1 LLKGCAVVRIAQ
13 FTNAYMPVISGV
25 VRSVSLFRK
34 ALNDLGHIVFVFAQE
49 NNYEDD
55 EPFIFRYPS
64 LPLPLQQVDVSAA
77 IPVSPFMDRLFPA
90 LKPEVVHTHHPVLLG
105 QAAASKA
112 REYELPLVFTF
123 HTQYRE
129 YTHYVPLPQEAVQ
142 NFLRDAVDNW
152 LRDYMR
158 KCQHIVVPSQSMLDI
173 LVREYGL
180 RSRYTIIPT
189 GIDLGPFR
197 DADGELLRAEK
208 GWETEWVMISIG
220 RLAQE
225 KNWRTLLKATALV
238 IQDYPVLRLVI
249 LGDGPER
256 NNLQHFSSKLGISDN
271 VSFIG
276 EVPFDQVPKYLKA
289 ADFFGF
295 ASTSETQ
302 GLVTL
307 EALSAGLPVIAV
319 NGTGTRDI
327 LEHDRQGKLV
337 DDNPHALAGAI
348 RGLLEEEGLI
358 GRFQAAALERAKE
371 FDIHVLAKRMVDVYL
386 QAIEDKLARLFV
398 EIE

>member
-1 LLKGCAVVRIAQ
+1 MRIAQ
-13 FTNAYMPVISGV
+13 FTNSYLPVISGV

-34 ALNDLGHIVFVFAQE
+34 ALTDLGHIVFVFAQE
-49 NNYEDD
+49 NNYEDE

-64 LPLPLQQVDVSAA
+64 LPLPLQIEVSAA

-105 QAAASKA
+105 QAAVSKA
-112 REYELPLVFTF
+112 EEFDLPLVFTF

-129 YTHYVPLPQEAVQ
+129 YTHYVPLPQESVQ
-142 NFLRDAVDNW
+142 KFLREAVDNW

-173 LVREYGL
+173 LMRDYGL

-189 GIDLGPFR
+189 GIDLEPYR
-197 DADGELLRAEK
+197 EADGEWLRAEM
-208 GWETEWVMISIG
+208 GWEDERVMISIG
-220 RLAQE
+220 RLTQE
-225 KNWRTLLKATALV
+225 KNWRTLIQAAALV
-238 IQDYPVLRLVI
+238 IRDRPVLRVVI

-256 NNLQHFSSKLGISDN
+256 KNLEDLTSQLGISQYMT
-271 VSFIG
+271 FTG
-276 EVPFDQVPKYLKA
+276 EVPFSQVPQYLKA

-319 NGTGTRDI
+319 EATGTQDI

-337 DDNPHALAGAI
+337 EDDPEALAVAI
-348 RGLLEEEGLI
+348 RNLLDDEDQI
-358 GRFQAAALERAKE
+358 GRFQSAALERAKK
-371 FDIHVLAKRMVDVYL
+371 FDIQVLAKRTVDVYQ
-386 QAIEDKLARLFV
+386 QAIQDKREYLYV
-398 EIE
+398 DVD

>member
-1 LLKGCAVVRIAQ
+1 LLKGWAVVRIAH
-13 FTNAYMPVISGV
+13 FTNSYLPVISGV

-34 ALNDLGHIVFVFAQE
+34 ALTDLGHIVFVFAQE
-49 NNYEDD
+49 NNYEDN

-64 LPLPLQQVDVSAA
+64 VPLPLQVEVSAA

-112 REYELPLVFTF
+112 REYDLPLVFTF

-142 NFLRDAVDNW
+142 NFLRDAVNNW

-158 KCQHIVVPSQSMLDI
+158 KCQHIVVPSQSMLEI
-173 LVREYGL
+173 LVQEYRL

-197 DADGELLRAEK
+197 DADGELLRAEM
-208 GWETEWVMISIG
+208 GWEAERVMISIG

-225 KNWRTLLKATALV
+225 KNWRTLLEAAALV
-238 IQDYPVLRLVI
+238 IQDHPVLRVAI

-256 NNLQHFSSKLGISDN
+256 FNLQDFTSQLGISEN

-276 EVPFDQVPKYLKA
+276 KVPFDQVPKYLKA

-295 ASTSETQ
+295 ASTTETQ

-319 NGTGTRDI
+319 DGTGTRDI

-337 DDNPHALAGAI
+337 DNNPQALAEAI
-348 RGLLEEEGLI
+348 RSLLEEEDLF

-371 FDIHVLAKRMVDVYL
+371 FDIQVLAKRLVDVY
-386 QAIEDKLARLFV
+386 QEAIQDKQERLYV
-398 EIE
+398 ELE

>member
-1 LLKGCAVVRIAQ
+1 MRIAQ
-13 FTNAYMPVISGV
+13 FTNSYLPVISGV

-34 ALNDLGHIVFVFAQE
+34 ALTDLGHIVFVFAQE
-49 NNYEDD
+49 NNYEDE

-64 LPLPLQQVDVSAA
+64 LPLPLQIEVSAA

-105 QAAASKA
+105 QAAVSKA
-112 REYELPLVFTF
+112 EEFDLPLVFTF

-129 YTHYVPLPQEAVQ
+129 YTHYVPLPQESVQ
-142 NFLRDAVDNW
+142 KFLREAVDNW

-173 LVREYGL
+173 LMRDYGL

-189 GIDLGPFR
+189 GIDLEPYR
-197 DADGELLRAEK
+197 EADGEWLRAEM
-208 GWETEWVMISIG
+208 GWEDERVMISIG
-220 RLAQE
+220 RLTQE
-225 KNWRTLLKATALV
+225 KNWRTLIQAAALV
-238 IQDYPVLRLVI
+238 IRDRPVLRVVI

-256 NNLQHFSSKLGISDN
+256 KNLEDLTSQLGISQYMT
-271 VSFIG
+271 FTG
-276 EVPFDQVPKYLKA
+276 EVPFSQVPQYLKA

-319 NGTGTRDI
+319 EATGTQDI

-337 DDNPHALAGAI
+337 EDDPEALAVAI
-348 RGLLEEEGLI
+348 RNLLDDEDQI
-358 GRFQAAALERAKE
+358 GRFQSAALERAKK
-371 FDIHVLAKRMVDVYL
+371 FDIQLLAKRTVDVYQ
-386 QAIEDKLARLFV
+386 QAIQDKREYLYV
-398 EIE
+398 DVD